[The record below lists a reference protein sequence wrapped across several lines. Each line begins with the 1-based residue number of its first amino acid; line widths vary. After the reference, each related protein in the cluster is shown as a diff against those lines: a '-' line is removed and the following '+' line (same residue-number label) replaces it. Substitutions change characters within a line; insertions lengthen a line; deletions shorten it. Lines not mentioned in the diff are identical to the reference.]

1 MADHRHRQR
10 VGQFF
15 WLAICSLCL
24 KNGTAYTFN
33 PSRRVSALRPIQ
45 NRNNVIRDSS
55 CIQGLSSFRNTPL
68 NSEVSSDSE
77 SKPVVV
83 PFLNI
88 ANILTISRV
97 LAIPFLML
105 AFVMRKVRSI
115 CRFLKK
121 MFHISLPWNAW
132 VCHVENFK
140 LKYVRY
146 LKLISSPLFVMCL
159 LSEISW
165 SIYLRNLMP
174 YWFLGRILGKKI

>member
-1 MADHRHRQR
+1 MADQRHPRW

-15 WLAICSLCL
+15 WLAICLLCV

-45 NRNNVIRDSS
+45 NINNIIRDSS
-55 CIQGLSSFRNTPL
+55 CVLGSTSFRITSL
-68 NSEVSSDSE
+68 NSELSSDSE

-105 AFVMRKVRSI
+105 AFVMRKVSWI
-115 CRFLKK
+115 CRLL
-121 MFHISLPWNAW
+121 MITFHLSLSWNAW
-132 VCHVENFK
+132 VCHVKNLQ
-140 LKYVRY
+140 LKYVGN
-146 LKLISSPLFVMCL
+146 LKLTSSPLFVMCFS
-159 LSEISW
+159 SEISW

-174 YWFLGRILGKKI
+174 DRFPGRILGEKI

>member
-1 MADHRHRQR
+1 MADQRHLRW

-33 PSRRVSALRPIQ
+33 PSRRGSALRPIQ
-45 NRNNVIRDSS
+45 NINNIIRDSS
-55 CIQGLSSFRNTPL
+55 CIQGSTSFRMTPL
-68 NSEVSSDSE
+68 NSDLSSDSE

-105 AFVMRKVRSI
+105 AFVMRRVRSI
-115 CRFLKK
+115 CRFL
-121 MFHISLPWNAW
+121 MMTFHFSLPWNA
-132 VCHVENFK
+132 
-140 LKYVRY
+140 
-146 LKLISSPLFVMCL
+146 
-159 LSEISW
+159 
-165 SIYLRNLMP
+165 
-174 YWFLGRILGKKI
+174 